1 MEFKN
6 IQRNHPVYLLDK
18 QTVEVKEGKVV
29 DNQPHIN
36 TGIATISSS
45 GQPMRDVTI
54 EVEGKQTIYTIP
66 EHLGVTFAGETVLA
80 TDKADLLPEVGKLV
94 NEADEIIKAYE
105 PSKERKAKGEELLA
119 ALNPAIKEKQET
131 EKRFKALEGD
141 ISGIRGKRADEER
154 RRNEPPLDGRRN
166 PFGDKQ
172 RDNLQWRNHRGYS
185 LFG

>member
-54 EVEGKQTIYTIP
+54 P
-66 EHLGVTFAGETVLA
+66 EHLGVTFAGEIVLA

-141 ISGIRGKRADEER
+141 ISGIRGMVKQL
-154 RRNEPPLDGRRN
+154 LDKLG
-166 PFGDKQ
+166 
-172 RDNLQWRNHRGYS
+172 
-185 LFG
+185 

>member
-54 EVEGKQTIYTIP
+54 EVDGKQTIYTIP

-119 ALNPAIKEKQET
+119 ALNPAI
-131 EKRFKALEGD
+131 
-141 ISGIRGKRADEER
+141 
-154 RRNEPPLDGRRN
+154 
-166 PFGDKQ
+166 
-172 RDNLQWRNHRGYS
+172 
-185 LFG
+185 

>member
-66 EHLGVTFAGETVLA
+66 EQAHIIHVCTCLIAVL
-80 TDKADLLPEVGKLV
+80 
-94 NEADEIIKAYE
+94 
-105 PSKERKAKGEELLA
+105 
-119 ALNPAIKEKQET
+119 
-131 EKRFKALEGD
+131 
-141 ISGIRGKRADEER
+141 
-154 RRNEPPLDGRRN
+154 
-166 PFGDKQ
+166 
-172 RDNLQWRNHRGYS
+172 LQVE
-185 LFG
+185 

>member
-94 NEADEIIKAYE
+94 NEADGIRAKQGAESQGRRTSCSFE
-105 PSKERKAKGEELLA
+105 PSHQGEAGNRKAFQG
-119 ALNPAIKEKQET
+119 T
-131 EKRFKALEGD
+131 
-141 ISGIRGKRADEER
+141 
-154 RRNEPPLDGRRN
+154 
-166 PFGDKQ
+166 
-172 RDNLQWRNHRGYS
+172 
-185 LFG
+185 

>member
-54 EVEGKQTIYTIP
+54 EVEGKQTIYT
-66 EHLGVTFAGETVLA
+66 
-80 TDKADLLPEVGKLV
+80 
-94 NEADEIIKAYE
+94 NE
-105 PSKERKAKGEELLA
+105 PSAILAQKSKYCCALVSFSGTSLLMRKEMKGVL
-119 ALNPAIKEKQET
+119 
-131 EKRFKALEGD
+131 
-141 ISGIRGKRADEER
+141 
-154 RRNEPPLDGRRN
+154 
-166 PFGDKQ
+166 
-172 RDNLQWRNHRGYS
+172 
-185 LFG
+185 

>member
-54 EVEGKQTIYTIP
+54 EVE
-66 EHLGVTFAGETVLA
+66 
-80 TDKADLLPEVGKLV
+80 
-94 NEADEIIKAYE
+94 
-105 PSKERKAKGEELLA
+105 
-119 ALNPAIKEKQET
+119 QET

-141 ISGIRGKRADEER
+141 ISGIRGMVKQL
-154 RRNEPPLDGRRN
+154 LDKLG
-166 PFGDKQ
+166 
-172 RDNLQWRNHRGYS
+172 
-185 LFG
+185 

>member
-1 MEFKN
+1 MN
-6 IQRNHPVYLLDK
+6 DK
-18 QTVEVKEGKVV
+18 EKELWRVIDNVIKCCAIELPSGELSITREDVLGKSRAENLVMTRCMVVEQMIHAGFS
-29 DNQPHIN
+29 I
-36 TGIATISSS
+36 TTIATVLNRTVSAVRHLSKMS
-45 GQPMRDVTI
+45 
-54 EVEGKQTIYTIP
+54 YTIP

-141 ISGIRGKRADEER
+141 ISGIRGMVKQL
-154 RRNEPPLDGRRN
+154 LDKLG
-166 PFGDKQ
+166 
-172 RDNLQWRNHRGYS
+172 
-185 LFG
+185 

>member
-80 TDKADLLPEVGKLV
+80 TDKADLLPEVGKLL
-94 NEADEIIKAYE
+94 NEADEIIKHTSQARSGK
-105 PSKERKAKGEELLA
+105 PRAK
-119 ALNPAIKEKQET
+119 N
-131 EKRFKALEGD
+131 F
-141 ISGIRGKRADEER
+141 
-154 RRNEPPLDGRRN
+154 
-166 PFGDKQ
+166 
-172 RDNLQWRNHRGYS
+172 LQ
-185 LFG
+185 L

>member
-54 EVEGKQTIYTIP
+54 E
-66 EHLGVTFAGETVLA
+66 
-80 TDKADLLPEVGKLV
+80 
-94 NEADEIIKAYE
+94 
-105 PSKERKAKGEELLA
+105 
-119 ALNPAIKEKQET
+119 EKQET

-141 ISGIRGKRADEER
+141 ISGIRGMVKQL
-154 RRNEPPLDGRRN
+154 LDKLG
-166 PFGDKQ
+166 
-172 RDNLQWRNHRGYS
+172 
-185 LFG
+185 

>member
-1 MEFKN
+1 MLRMAELIRDATQVGEN
-6 IQRNHPVYLLDK
+6 TAVRVGTEIYDIV
-18 QTVEVKEGKVV
+18 VELSRML
-29 DNQPHIN
+29 
-36 TGIATISSS
+36 A
-45 GQPMRDVTI
+45 MMDVTI
-54 EVEGKQTIYTIP
+54 EVDGKQTIYTIP

-141 ISGIRGKRADEER
+141 ISGIRGMVKQL
-154 RRNEPPLDGRRN
+154 LDKLG
-166 PFGDKQ
+166 
-172 RDNLQWRNHRGYS
+172 
-185 LFG
+185 

>member
-1 MEFKN
+1 MAEIFKN
-6 IQRNHPVYLLDK
+6 IQKNQTVYILDK
-18 QTVEVKEGKVV
+18 AAMELKEGTVK
-29 DNQPHIN
+29 DNQPHIGS
-36 TGIATISSS
+36 TYTMSAGA
-45 GQPMRDVTI
+45 QMMRDVTI
-54 EVEGKQTIYTIP
+54 EVDGKQTIYTIP

-141 ISGIRGKRADEER
+141 RSGIRGMVKQL
-154 RRNEPPLDGRRN
+154 LDKLG
-166 PFGDKQ
+166 
-172 RDNLQWRNHRGYS
+172 
-185 LFG
+185 

>member
-54 EVEGKQTIYTIP
+54 EVEESRPSTPYPNTSELPLQAKSYWQPTRQTFCP
-66 EHLGVTFAGETVLA
+66 KLG
-80 TDKADLLPEVGKLV
+80 
-94 NEADEIIKAYE
+94 N
-105 PSKERKAKGEELLA
+105 
-119 ALNPAIKEKQET
+119 
-131 EKRFKALEGD
+131 
-141 ISGIRGKRADEER
+141 
-154 RRNEPPLDGRRN
+154 
-166 PFGDKQ
+166 
-172 RDNLQWRNHRGYS
+172 W
-185 LFG
+185 